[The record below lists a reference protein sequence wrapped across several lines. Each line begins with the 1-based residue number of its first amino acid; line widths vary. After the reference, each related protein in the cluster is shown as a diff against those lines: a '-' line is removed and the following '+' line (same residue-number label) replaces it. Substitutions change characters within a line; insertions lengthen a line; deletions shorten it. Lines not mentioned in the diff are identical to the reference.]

1 MLHKTYCIKV
11 LLENSSGWQEKQK
24 IQALTEAEQAVV
36 NDRMVGSLYQSIL
49 KKKNIDFDDIPF
61 SKGDIQK
68 VDGYENMV
76 ATIETVKQLGR
87 KFNIK
92 LDEVEIVENAIVNI
106 RTYKGTFERGFG
118 LDNEFMKLYYN
129 TLVYA
134 CIEST
139 SLIVSSYIEYVKTI
153 NNVEFRIKKGKG
165 IYGNICLESLNKF
178 NESVKDGSFVKFANS
193 VMDKGNENF
202 MGRSYVGYEGT
213 PLFKKILAVVTVVP
227 MVRELIYYF
236 YESRMNVSEYLQQ
249 QKDFLEMNKFR
260 LESSSMDAQKRN
272 KILAKQQK
280 AIERLDRMSDKIRV
294 NHQLANKNA
303 EKEIQKDNKDYS
315 LNSVTGNDD
324 GYMFL

>member
-49 KKKNIDFDDIPF
+49 KKKNINFDDIPF

-76 ATIETVKQLGR
+76 ATIETVKQLSR

-202 MGRSYVGYEGT
+202 MGRSYDGYEGT